1 MPAISKIFSYV
12 AQQERQLS
20 GNNLM
25 TLESKGNVINA
36 VKFACD
42 FCGRAGHTEN
52 VCYKK
57 HRMPSGY
64 DGKNKGN
71 NAKIGKACTHCGK
84 NGHTVD
90 VCYRKHGFS
99 PGYTPGY
106 RSYNTKATANSIVTV
121 DDKVTDDQIQRNESQ
136 EVRFSPEQYKALLAL
151 IQQPSHGS
159 STPNSSHAKKI
170 ASISSCS
177 TNPAPTSGII
187 LSTVNRTHTH
197 LSWILD
203 SGTTDHV
210 SSSLTHFHSYKQI
223 NPIMVKLPNGHH
235 V

>member
-1 MPAISKIFSYV
+1 MDPMPAISKIFSYV
-12 AQQERQLS
+12 AQQECQLS

-25 TLESKGNVINA
+25 TLESKGNVINV

-42 FCGRAGHTEN
+42 FCGRAGHTKN

-57 HRMPSGY
+57 HGMPSGY

-71 NAKIGKACTHCGK
+71 NAKNGKTCTHCGK

-90 VCYRKHGFS
+90 VCYRKHGF
-99 PGYTPGY
+99 PPGY

-121 DDKVTDDQIQRNESQ
+121 DDKITDDQIQHNESQ
-136 EVRFSPEQYKALLAL
+136 EVRFSPEQYKILLAL
-151 IQQPSHGS
+151 IQQPSQGS
-159 STPNSSHAKKI
+159 SAPNSSYAKQI

-187 LSTVNRTHTH
+187 LSTVNHTHTH
-197 LSWILD
+197 IS
-203 SGTTDHV
+203 
-210 SSSLTHFHSYKQI
+210 
-223 NPIMVKLPNGHH
+223 
-235 V
+235 

>member
-1 MPAISKIFSYV
+1 MS
-12 AQQERQLS
+12 
-20 GNNLM
+20 
-25 TLESKGNVINA
+25 T
-36 VKFACD
+36 
-42 FCGRAGHTEN
+42 
-52 VCYKK
+52 
-57 HRMPSGY
+57 GY

-71 NAKIGKACTHCGK
+71 NAKNGKTCTHYGK

-90 VCYRKHGFS
+90 VCYRKHGF
-99 PGYTPGY
+99 PPDY

-121 DDKVTDDQIQRNESQ
+121 DDKVKDDQIQRNESQ

-187 LSTVNRTHTH
+187 LSTVNHTHTH
-197 LSWILD
+197 LLD
-203 SGTTDHV
+203 IRFWG
-210 SSSLTHFHSYKQI
+210 
-223 NPIMVKLPNGHH
+223 N
-235 V
+235 